1 MGLVKTSS
9 YKGPYIYDIQQMG
22 MGGGGQVK
30 NGKSSDGSGW
40 LQGGGE
46 GDPQKL
52 DVHFYN

>member
-22 MGGGGQVK
+22 MGGGQVK
-30 NGKSSDGSGW
+30 NGKSSDGSGG
-40 LQGGGE
+40 LQGGGD

>member
-22 MGGGGQVK
+22 MGEGQVK